1 MSKFAFI
8 AVTAVTAM
16 VAPLAEAHAAPSGP
30 DAAICSRGGEPAVL
44 VRVDGFKAHT
54 GTLRVQI
61 YGDKPEDFLAKGR
74 WLKRIEVPVPVRAG
88 PMEVCVGLPR
98 PGAYAVAV
106 RHDVNGN
113 GKSGDRSDGGG
124 FSRNPGLSLLSL
136 KPNYRDVVITVGGQ
150 PKPVDVVLNYVR
162 GLSIGPIR
170 EAR

>member
-8 AVTAVTAM
+8 AFTAATAM
-16 VAPLAEAHAAPSGP
+16 IAPLAEAQATPIGP
-30 DAAICSRGGEPAVL
+30 DAAICARGGEPAVL
-44 VRVDGFKAHT
+44 VRVEGFKART

-74 WLKRIEVPVPVRAG
+74 WLKRIEVPVRPHGPV
-88 PMEVCVGLPR
+88 EVCVGLPK

-136 KPNYRDVVITVGGQ
+136 KPKYQDVAISVGGH
-150 PKPVDVVLNYVR
+150 PLPVDVVLNYFR